1 MFQISLYDKRQ
12 KKHRILLHKRMWRYR
27 LMYLML
33 LPAMAAMILFHYVPL
48 YGIQI
53 AFKKFVSVQ
62 GIWGSQWVGLRYF
75 IRMFKEYTFLNVLKN
90 TLWIS
95 FLKLFISFP
104 CGVLFALIL
113 NEITHIRFKKAMQT
127 VSYLPHFISWVVIAG
142 IIRNILSMNG
152 PINQFLVLLGKEKIY
167 FLTKSNAFIPIIII
181 SDIWQSMG
189 WASVVYIAA
198 IAGIPLELYES
209 AQIDGANRLQRIV
222 YITLP
227 SIIPVIMLMFVL
239 RTGRIMNAG
248 FDQIFNLYT
257 PIVYDVADIID
268 TYVYRVGLIDLDF
281 SYSTS
286 IGLFKNAVGV
296 VLMLTVNMITQR
308 KLQHGV

>member
-1 MFQISLYDKRQ
+1 M
-12 KKHRILLHKRMWRYR
+12 
-27 LMYLML
+27 
-33 LPAMAAMILFHYVPL
+33 
-48 YGIQI
+48 
-53 AFKKFVSVQ
+53 
-62 GIWGSQWVGLRYF
+62 
-75 IRMFKEYTFLNVLKN
+75 
-90 TLWIS
+90 
-95 FLKLFISFP
+95 KLFISFP

-142 IIRNILSMNG
+142 ILRNILSMNG
-152 PINQFLVLLGKEKIY
+152 PINQFLALLGKEKIY

-209 AQIDGANRLQRIV
+209 AQIDGANRFQRIV

-281 SYSTS
+281 SYSTA
-286 IGLFKNAVGV
+286 IGLFKNVVGV
-296 VLMLTVNMITQR
+296 VLMLTVNMITQTQITAWSINHE
-308 KLQHGV
+308 KKQTKTTP